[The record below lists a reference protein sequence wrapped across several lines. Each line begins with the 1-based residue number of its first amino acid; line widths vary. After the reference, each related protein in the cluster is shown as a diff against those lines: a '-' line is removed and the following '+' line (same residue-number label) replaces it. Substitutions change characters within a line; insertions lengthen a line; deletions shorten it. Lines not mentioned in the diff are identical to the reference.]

1 MLYTLKAFIPALT
14 RPSSTLCTRCRWGL
28 VHFWKKNWKHSVGF
42 ARSEIIVSTPPDLMS
57 SLRTPFQ
64 RTSVHVL
71 RHCSSETSMVS
82 SYPATAG
89 CSMDECQQ
97 WPDALPTTIVALKWF
112 LFTHVSIDR
121 EHFFVEVW
129 QSFPRWDATRRQHN
143 CIVRRNHRNQQSS
156 PGHKLMG
163 GSWVGREGCCWWW
176 IDHCR
181 REDEVKI

>member
-28 VHFWKKNWKHSVGF
+28 VNFWKKNFKQSVPTL
-42 ARSEIIVSTPPDLMS
+42 ASEIIVSTPPDLMS

-89 CSMDECQQ
+89 CSMDECRQ
-97 WPDALPTTIVALKWF
+97 WPDALPTSIVVIKCFFIIL
-112 LFTHVSIDR
+112 VSIDR
-121 EHFFVEVW
+121 EDFFMEVW
-129 QSFPRWDATRRQHN
+129 QSFPRRDATRRRRN
-143 CIVRRNHRNQQSS
+143 WIVRRNHRWLQLTP
-156 PGHKLMG
+156 PGHQLIG
-163 GSWVGREGCCWWW
+163 GSWVGR
-176 IDHCR
+176 
-181 REDEVKI
+181 